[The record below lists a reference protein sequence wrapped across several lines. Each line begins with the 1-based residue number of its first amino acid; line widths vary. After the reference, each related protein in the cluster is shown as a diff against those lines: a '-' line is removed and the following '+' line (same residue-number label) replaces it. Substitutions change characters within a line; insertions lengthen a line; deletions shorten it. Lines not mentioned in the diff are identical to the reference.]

1 MNPAAGLTLPLV
13 LTLLFA
19 ALLHASWNALIKSGG
34 DKSLDT
40 ALIHSLG
47 VLVAVPAACHF
58 GLPAAAAWPYIAA
71 SSVIHV
77 AYYVALSGAY
87 RYGDLGLTYPV
98 MRGSAPLLVAL
109 AGTAM
114 GGERLSAQAWA
125 GVTVVCAGVLTVG
138 LARAGREPAGGG
150 GDRRK
155 ALGFALANA
164 GIIATYT
171 VIDGLGVRASGDP
184 FAYAAAVFLFDGLP
198 YLALVLWR
206 AGPSRGAALRYLA
219 ARTPLAFGGTV
230 ASLGSYSIALWAM
243 TRAPVALVAALRE
256 TSVIFAAVIGTVL
269 LGERFGWGRAA
280 GTGLVVAGVVTLRFS

>member
-1 MNPAAGLTLPLV
+1 MNLAASLTLPLV

-34 DKSLDT
+34 NKSLDT

-47 VLVAVPAACHF
+47 VLFAVPAACWF
-58 GLPAAAAWPYIAA
+58 GLPVAAAWPYIAA

-87 RYGDLGLTYPV
+87 RHGDLGLTYPV

-109 AGTAM
+109 TGASM
-114 GGERLSAQAWA
+114 GGDRLSPQAWV
-125 GVTVVCAGVLTVG
+125 GVVVICAGVLLVG
-138 LARAGREPAGGG
+138 LARARLDPSAGGN
-150 GDRRK
+150 RRK
-155 ALGFALANA
+155 ALTFALLNA
-164 GIIATYT
+164 CIIAAYT
-171 VIDGLGVRASGDP
+171 VVDGFGVRASGDP
-184 FAYAAAVFLFDGLP
+184 FAYAAAIFLFDGLP
-198 YLALVLWR
+198 YMALVMWR
-206 AGPSRGAALRYLA
+206 AGPGRADAMRYMRGRVPVAI
-219 ARTPLAFGGTV
+219 GGTI

-243 TRAPVALVAALRE
+243 THAPVALVAALRE
-256 TSVIFAAVIGTVL
+256 TSVIFAALIGTLL